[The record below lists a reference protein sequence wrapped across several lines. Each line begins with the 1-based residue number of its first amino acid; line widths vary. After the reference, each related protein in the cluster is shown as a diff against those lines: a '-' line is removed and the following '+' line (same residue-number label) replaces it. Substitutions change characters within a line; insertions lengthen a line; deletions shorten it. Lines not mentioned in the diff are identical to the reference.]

1 MKIELKEGKSN
12 GIFIAESDG
21 REAGRISYTR
31 INDSKISI
39 DHTIVQ
45 EEFGGKGI
53 GQKLVMEL
61 VKFARENN
69 LKIETKCHFAKSVFE
84 KNKEIQDVWEG

>member
-21 REAGRISYTR
+21 KEAGRISYTR
-31 INDSKISI
+31 INDSKIRI

-53 GQKLVMEL
+53 GQRLVMEL
-61 VKFARENN
+61 VKFAREYN
-69 LKIETKCHFAKSVFE
+69 LKVESKCEFAKHIFK
-84 KNKEIQDVWEG
+84 KNEEIQDVLEG